1 MLSSYITELTLK
13 TIQIIDNIFNT
24 KNDKNYIIDPL
35 TCIIR
40 LSMLYFKETGTK
52 ISINDNKIKF
62 NEPHML
68 QGTIRWSNGDNR
80 DDLHNLYR
88 PIIKSLD
95 WYDYSK
101 PEMKHLFELAYKGL
115 DKLKQAYK
123 NNSSITHSLELYSS
137 NIKDKL
143 DQKYEQNENNTDN
156 IVINKI
162 YMDLKEL
169 WNDNEIEII
178 NNLFKEIENS
188 DKNEQKSLMSAL
200 DSIIN
205 IKEEKVKNI
214 ILVHTTLL

>member
-13 TIQIIDNIFNT
+13 TIQIIDNIFNYQ
-24 KNDKNYIIDPL
+24 NDKNYIIDPL

-40 LSMLYFKETGTK
+40 LGMLHFKDTGTK
-52 ISINDNKIKF
+52 ISINDNRITF
-62 NEPHML
+62 NDPHML

-115 DKLKQAYK
+115 DKLKNAYK
-123 NNSSITHSLELYSS
+123 DNSSISHSIELYSS

-143 DQKYEQNENNTDN
+143 DQKYEQKENNSEN

-169 WNDNEIEII
+169 WNVNEIEII
-178 NNLFKEIENS
+178 NNLFKEIEKA
-188 DKNEQKSLMSAL
+188 DKQDIKSLMDAL
-200 DSIIN
+200 NSLIS